1 MTDVRGLTWL
11 QTTAGIVVVLLLVQ
25 FLTGVLLAFY
35 YVPSVDH
42 AYTTV
47 AFIEKVVSSGSWIRS
62 LHHYGSQ
69 WLTLFV
75 FLHVIQLFLFQGY
88 VYSSTHWIAAVMVL
102 GLVMAAGGTGYSL
115 PWDAR
120 AFFSTRVAEGLMS
133 GLPLVGRNARFWLLG
148 GSDISTLTLS
158 RFFALHV
165 LLIPAFILSLVV
177 WRFAR
182 SRMCWAGVWRHAL
195 AGGLVF
201 LSHSVWALRHPAP
214 LGPPV
219 AEMGAE
225 YLPRPGA
232 QFLWLYQ
239 TLKYIPG
246 GLGSLVGLVLPGI
259 VLLVLILLPWL
270 KLHRL
275 IVAGLLGVCVGLV
288 GLMTT
293 ASYLSDRRDQK
304 TWRQLSRQTAAEEVW
319 RREPFKPASITTATA
334 SVVDPREAPA
344 MYRKFC
350 VNCHGEHG
358 EGARQGTLT
367 FPPLL
372 DVSSKPRRT
381 ADDIVGLLKDPA
393 AYGLQPPM
401 RSFADKLTEQ
411 QMREIG
417 EWVVKL
423 KR

>member
-1 MTDVRGLTWL
+1 
-11 QTTAGIVVVLLLVQ
+11 
-25 FLTGVLLAFY
+25 LLAFY

-47 AFIEKVVSSGSWIRS
+47 SFIEKVVSSGSWIRS

-88 VYSSTHWIAAVMVL
+88 VYSRTHWIAAVMVL

-201 LSHSVWALRHPAP
+201 VALAVWALRHPAP

>member
-1 MTDVRGLTWL
+1 
-11 QTTAGIVVVLLLVQ
+11 
-25 FLTGVLLAFY
+25 
-35 YVPSVDH
+35 
-42 AYTTV
+42 
-47 AFIEKVVSSGSWIRS
+47 
-62 LHHYGSQ
+62 
-69 WLTLFV
+69 
-75 FLHVIQLFLFQGY
+75 
-88 VYSSTHWIAAVMVL
+88 
-102 GLVMAAGGTGYSL
+102 
-115 PWDAR
+115 
-120 AFFSTRVAEGLMS
+120 
-133 GLPLVGRNARFWLLG
+133 
-148 GSDISTLTLS
+148 
-158 RFFALHV
+158 
-165 LLIPAFILSLVV
+165 
-177 WRFAR
+177 
-182 SRMCWAGVWRHAL
+182 
-195 AGGLVF
+195 
-201 LSHSVWALRHPAP
+201 
-214 LGPPV
+214 
-219 AEMGAE
+219 
-225 YLPRPGA
+225 
-232 QFLWLYQ
+232 
-239 TLKYIPG
+239 
-246 GLGSLVGLVLPGI
+246 
-259 VLLVLILLPWL
+259 
-270 KLHRL
+270 
-275 IVAGLLGVCVGLV
+275 
-288 GLMTT
+288 MTT